1 MSSRISLILF
11 TFSFVTLAVNSR
23 GQQTTSSATGKQGSV
38 PEGQAATKPAPGQA
52 TAQPAAAPTANT
64 IPRENLSA
72 TAWKLLQMAME
83 SDKARSRSDALSALT
98 ILPSNTKATALIEDR
113 LEDKEES
120 IRVLAAISLGDIKAR
135 SAIPALKKDLDDPS
149 AQLSFAAAQALW
161 KMGDR
166 SGRDIF
172 YAVLDGE
179 RKTSPGLI
187 KSKMRMAKQELH
199 DPKALALIGVNEA
212 SGAFLGPFSMGVSM
226 IEEYAKDSSAPVQ
239 AVCAQLLAMDDSR
252 RTTDELEYALW
263 DKNWAVRAAAARAI
277 AKLND
282 RKALKQLTDMM
293 MNDKQD
299 AARLV
304 AAAAIIQLGGEN
316 RAAGTHRNVPP
327 TAPDATPGDAPTGKA
342 AKPL

>member
-1 MSSRISLILF
+1 MSSRIPLVLF
-11 TFSFVTLAVNSR
+11 TLLLVAVPSNSG
-23 GQQTTSSATGKQGSV
+23 GQAARSPATGKQGPVQES
-38 PEGQAATKPAPGQA
+38 
-52 TAQPAAAPTANT
+52 QPAAKTAPNPAPAPAAPSGN
-64 IPRENLSA
+64 PAPKENLSV
-72 TAWKLLQMAME
+72 TAWKLLQTGMA

-98 ILPSNTKATALIEDR
+98 ILPSNTKATTLIEDR

-120 IRVLAAISLGDIKAR
+120 IRVLAATSLGDIKAR
-135 SAIPALKKDLDDPS
+135 SAIPSLKKNLEDPS
-149 AQLSFAAAQALW
+149 AQVSFAAAQALW

-187 KSKMRMAKQELH
+187 KSKIRTAKQEMH

-239 AVCAQLLAMDDSR
+239 AVCALLLAMDDSR

-282 RKALKQLTDMM
+282 RKALRQLTDMM
-293 MNDKQD
+293 MTDKQE
-299 AARLV
+299 AARFV
-304 AAAAIIQLGGEN
+304 AAAAIIQLGGGGGATGKRREVSP
-316 RAAGTHRNVPP
+316 TPP
-327 TAPDATPGDAPTGKA
+327 NDTPGDAQTGKA